1 MKKIIPLLL
10 FAFVAET
17 TLSQVEP
24 CNKPEFP
31 AWDKKVYK
39 YPGDYVTSDEMIS
52 YIETYKGYLKC
63 EKERKKLDTL
73 ALETKLSI
81 PTIAELKNEVK
92 WDSLDFSTITPESVI
107 KWGKENIFTGIQLQF
122 GGFVSRPK
130 DFADLSIPDDYVY
143 SFGIKKKASEAC
155 VTCPQ
160 NLFGRK
166 EEELKKDEEKDS
178 YAFNSQGVEYKLT
191 WDYIRNDGREYSET
205 RQYVR
210 YTKIFTRYGFW
221 IEGDH
226 KNRVNALIENY
237 GSNQQFAKGGIRLLY
252 RVNQNINLT
261 VGYNVRATPW
271 AAYTDDFIGFYENAY
286 WDTNSVA
293 QNVFYD
299 FDNNNEWTNEELI
312 GTYTEVLEP
321 VLSEPYITN
330 EYNAKKRIW
339 AYTGSPVIGI
349 DVFNESEV
357 YFFNA
362 WVNFYPEQK
371 DLRVPGIATITS
383 GNNVEIKAFGMEA
396 DWAPTENVFEYDGG
410 LEAGLELGKKFSLA
424 ISGIVSNYYGVQD
437 YKTTIGIKYK
447 L

>member
-1 MKKIIPLLL
+1 MKRIILLL
-10 FAFVAET
+10 LCALST
-17 TLSQVEP
+17 QISLSQIK
-24 CNKPEFP
+24 CDKPLFP
-31 AWDKKVYK
+31 DWDKKVYK
-39 YPGDYVTSDEMIS
+39 FAGDYIMSDEIAD
-52 YIETYKGYLKC
+52 YICYYKEYLAC
-63 EKERKKLDTL
+63 EKERKKADTL
-73 ALETKLSI
+73 GLQTKLSI
-81 PTIAELKNEVK
+81 PTLAELKAEVK
-92 WDSLDFSTITPESVI
+92 WDSINLKNVTPESI
-107 KWGKENIFTGIQLQF
+107 AKWGKENIFTGIQLQF

-143 SFGIKKKASEAC
+143 SFGIKKKASESC

-166 EEELKKDEEKDS
+166 EDELKKDEEKDS
-178 YAFNSQGVEYKLT
+178 YAFNSQGLEYKLT
-191 WDYIRNDGREYSET
+191 WDYVRNDGREYSES

-237 GSNQQFAKGGIRLLY
+237 GSNQEFAKGGLRLLY
-252 RVNQNINLT
+252 RVNQNVNIT

-271 AAYTDDFIGFYENAY
+271 AAYTDNFIGFYENTY

-299 FDNNNEWTNEELI
+299 FDNNNEWDNNELV

-339 AYTGSPVIGI
+339 SWTGSPVIGL
-349 DVFNESEV
+349 DVFNESEI

-362 WVNFYPEQK
+362 WVNFYPQQT
-371 DLRVPGIATITS
+371 DLIVPGVATITS
-383 GNNVEIKAFGMEA
+383 GNEVTIKAFGMEA

-410 LEAGLELGKKFSLA
+410 LEAGLKLGKKFSLA
-424 ISGIVSNYYGVQD
+424 ISGIISNYYGVQD

>member
-1 MKKIIPLLL
+1 MKRIILLL
-10 FAFVAET
+10 LCA
-17 TLSQVEP
+17 LSTQISLSKSK
-24 CNKPEFP
+24 CDKPLFP
-31 AWDKKVYK
+31 DWDKKVYK
-39 YPGDYVTSDEMIS
+39 FAGDYIMSDEIAD
-52 YIETYKGYLKC
+52 YICYYKEYLAC
-63 EKERKKLDTL
+63 EKERKKADTL
-73 ALETKLSI
+73 GLQTKLSI
-81 PTIAELKNEVK
+81 PTLAELKAEVK
-92 WDSLDFSTITPESVI
+92 WDSINLKNVTPESI
-107 KWGKENIFTGIQLQF
+107 AKWGKENIFTGIQLQF

-143 SFGIKKKASEAC
+143 SFGIKKKASESC

-166 EEELKKDEEKDS
+166 EDELKKDEEKDS
-178 YAFNSQGVEYKLT
+178 YAFNSQGLEYKLT
-191 WDYIRNDGREYSET
+191 WDYVRNDGREYSES

-237 GSNQQFAKGGIRLLY
+237 GSNQEFAKGGLRLLY
-252 RVNQNINLT
+252 RVNQNVNIT

-271 AAYTDDFIGFYENAY
+271 AAYTDNFIGFYENTY

-299 FDNNNEWTNEELI
+299 FDNNNEWDNNELV

-339 AYTGSPVIGI
+339 SWTGSPVIGL
-349 DVFNESEV
+349 DVFNESEI

-362 WVNFYPEQK
+362 WVNFYPQQT
-371 DLRVPGIATITS
+371 DLIVPGVATITS
-383 GNNVEIKAFGMEA
+383 GNEVTIKAFGMEA

-410 LEAGLELGKKFSLA
+410 LEAGLKLGKKFSLA
-424 ISGIVSNYYGVQD
+424 ISGIISNYYGVQD